1 MKPLP
6 IGPHP
11 FFIIAP
17 SFLSQTPVCGLHGK
31 ECHGVI
37 KKRKEKK
44 RREMKRTGYYFHK
57 ANTK

>member
-1 MKPLP
+1 MKPIP

-31 ECHGVI
+31 ECHGGI
-37 KKRKEKK
+37 KKGKKRKEKK
-44 RREMKRTGYYFHK
+44 RNEKNRLLLS
-57 ANTK
+57 

>member
-1 MKPLP
+1 MKPIP

-31 ECHGVI
+31 ECHGGI
-37 KKRKEKK
+37 KKGKK
-44 RREMKRTGYYFHK
+44 RREMKRTGYYFYK